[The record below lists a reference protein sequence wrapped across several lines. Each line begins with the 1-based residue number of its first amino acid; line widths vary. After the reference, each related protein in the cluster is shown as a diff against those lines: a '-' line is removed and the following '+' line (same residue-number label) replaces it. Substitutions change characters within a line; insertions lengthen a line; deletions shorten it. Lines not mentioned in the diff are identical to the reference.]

1 MVHLQDLT
9 SGIPGNPGNP
19 GGGVDALGHRWNR
32 LEG

>member
-9 SGIPGNPGNP
+9 SGIPGNPGKP
-19 GGGVDALGHRWNR
+19 GGGVDALGHRRNR